1 MRKKDHVTSSLNFRL
16 INLMVLFALVIIAS
30 FTAIQVYNQLQN
42 ATDQN
47 LYRSK
52 LSSVIIHQNL
62 QLTLDQA
69 INEGK
74 SKKELIQNFQQAINK
89 LTESE
94 ASSEIYI
101 ADRSGKII
109 AEASSAG
116 QAPPPLSLL
125 DFERIQNIFDLDA
138 IDSWSYPFINQGAR
152 TVETLIL
159 LTADRQVAYVLKTA
173 YDLGNLKEALKAVYV
188 PVIITAVLI
197 IFLSITHTL
206 ALSRKIVKPIL
217 TLNEASKKVAAG
229 DLKLQVRI
237 RTNDEIEELSLTFND
252 MTQELSRMKDI
263 AENANPLTKLPGNYL
278 IREEIE
284 KRIQS
289 KKTFVVVH
297 LDLDNFKVFND
308 TYGIG
313 AGDIAIK
320 MTAEL
325 LKVAVE
331 KYGGADDFLGHE
343 GGDDFVLLSTVKT
356 VKPISEHFILEF
368 DKKSKELYSKEDRAK
383 GYVMGKERRAEGMG
397 GEDKGEKLAKFP
409 LMSISLSAL
418 SDEEKP
424 FDSYGEITNR
434 ISSVK
439 NKSKRQ
445 KGSSF
450 VLDQN

>member
-1 MRKKDHVTSSLNFRL
+1 
-16 INLMVLFALVIIAS
+16 MVLFALVIIAS

>member
-74 SKKELIQNFQQAINK
+74 SEKELIQNFQQAINK